1 MYINRQAGEKFRIAN
16 AAVSI
21 QFGLFDNLI
30 AIKELARKAGVSE
43 KQVHSWKNALIQKGI
58 EFFSSLKP
66 GRKKKDSASEEE
78 EGENEELLV
87 SDSINILLRA
97 IKNQEGKNQKF
108 SPDQKQKILR
118 ERDRLKKEH
127 SVTYETFAERIGIH
141 SGVLRLW
148 DSTVKKEGP
157 EGLEEK
163 SRAPK
168 NSPSKLAPW
177 LIKEIVSYGVWWK
190 RRHRKIKLTEIG
202 TSFRRRHQRLL
213 AACRK
218 SNLSNKTIA
227 RYLKEHGVYK
237 EKEERPKGKR
247 GNFEYYFPGA
257 QVFIDTVIIRFLW
270 IKAKVIVTL
279 DAVSRTVLHQE
290 GFLKETA
297 SKVIKS
303 LESSFRRAEKLGI
316 KVLSVVSDH
325 GKPYK
330 ANKVWEYLKGKGV
343 LRIFA
348 HPYWPQDKAR
358 IERYNRTL
366 REALSDTWKVFI
378 AFIKG
383 ILIWIN
389 QICLNLIL
397 IGINS
402 EYEKKK
408 GMDGKSPRD
417 RLNKEVNP
425 EYEKA
430 TEKVLRHKEK
440 ESQVKGELIT
450 ILCKE
455 FRFGPPIVKVK
466 NYLVNYRREI
476 IEESAV
482 ILRRKLV
489 GAKLSPVERWHY
501 FGKVLDNKEKE
512 RKEAELHRAKE
523 VIRQEK
529 IKNKEKEERQKVLK
543 ERQWRNTHPE
553 EVLDEAIEWKLA
565 MWDNPFAKTHYDG
578 VIVENSKKILMKHS
592 SFTAGLKVNKMR
604 ERIEYKN
611 KLENKG
617 IIKQGHSLPSG
628 NELNIA
634 REKVINL
641 IQRAYL
647 ECRDQIPAFHGIRSY
662 L

>member
-1 MYINRQAGEKFRIAN
+1 MYINRQAEEKFKIAN

-30 AIKELARKAGVSE
+30 TIKELAKEASVSE
-43 KQVHSWKNALIQKGI
+43 KQVYCWANLLREAGLKL
-58 EFFSSLKP
+58 FSSLKP
-66 GRKKKDSASEEE
+66 GRKKKDLASEEE
-78 EGENEELLV
+78 EKENEELLV

-108 SPDQKQKILR
+108 SPEQKQKILR

-127 SVTYETFAERIGIH
+127 SVTYEIFAERIGIH

-148 DSTVKKEGP
+148 DSTLKKEGP

-177 LIKEIVSYGVWWK
+177 LIKEVVSYGVWWK
-190 RRHRKIKLTEIG
+190 RRHRKIKLTEFG
-202 TSFRRRHQRLL
+202 GSFRRRHQRLL
-213 AACRK
+213 AACGK

-227 RYLKEHGVYK
+227 RYLKEYGVYK

-303 LESSFRRAEKLGI
+303 LEASFKRAERLGI

-330 ANKVWEYLKGKGV
+330 ANKVWEYLKGQGV

-408 GMDGKSPRD
+408 GIDGKSPRD
-417 RLNKEVNP
+417 RLKKEVDP
-425 EYEKA
+425 EYERETK
-430 TEKVLRHKEK
+430 KVLSQREK

-455 FRFGPPIVKVK
+455 FDFGAPIVNVK
-466 NYLVNYRREI
+466 NHLFGYPKEI
-476 IEESAV
+476 IEESARV
-482 ILRRKLV
+482 LRRKQVSTKFLPE
-489 GAKLSPVERWHY
+489 KRWAY
-501 FGKVLDNKEKE
+501 FGAVLDNKEKE

-523 VIRQEK
+523 VIRQEEIKLKDMEEKRK
-529 IKNKEKEERQKVLK
+529 ILEERG
-543 ERQWRNTHPE
+543 WRDTHPE

-565 MWDNPFAKTHYDG
+565 MWDNPFTKVYYDKE
-578 VIVENSKKILMKHS
+578 IIENSKKILMKHS
-592 SFTAGLKVNKMR
+592 SFTAGLKVNKMC
-604 ERIEYKN
+604 ERIEDKN
-611 KLENKG
+611 KLENKEV
-617 IIKQGHSLPSG
+617 IKQGHSLPSG